1 MPWIKVIEEGEAVG
15 RLKEIYQEILE
26 KRGKIANIM
35 KIHSLNPEALKNH
48 LDLYLTI
55 MFRKPGLKRWER
67 ELVAVI
73 VSRVNNCRYCIAHH
87 SSALSRY
94 WDEEKIKKFVE
105 NMEMNVLDDRTRE
118 IVRYAVKLTEKPS
131 EVKEEDIFRLRRV
144 GLTDEEILS
153 LNLIISYFNFVNRIV
168 LGLGVEYTDEEL
180 EGYRY

>member
-1 MPWIKVIEEGEAVG
+1 MPWIKVIEESEAEG
-15 RLKEIYQEILE
+15 RLKEVYQEILE

-73 VSRVNNCRYCIAHH
+73 VSRINNCKYCIAHH
-87 SSALSRY
+87 SSALSKY
-94 WDEEKIKKFVE
+94 WDVKKIKKIIE
-105 NMEMNVLDDRTRE
+105 GMETDDFDMRTRE
-118 IVRYAVKLTEKPS
+118 LVRYAVKLTKRPS
-131 EVKEEDIFRLRRV
+131 EVKEEDILRLRRV

-168 LGLGVEYTDEEL
+168 LGLGVEHTEEEL

>member
-1 MPWIKVIEEGEAVG
+1 MPWIKVVEEEEAEG

-73 VSRVNNCRYCIAHH
+73 VSRVNKCRYCIAHH

-94 WDEEKIKKFVE
+94 WEEERIKKVVE
-105 NMEMNVLDDRTRE
+105 DMEIDDFDERTRE
-118 IVRYAVKLTEKPS
+118 LVRYAVKLTEKPS
-131 EVKEEDIFRLRRV
+131 GINEGDILRLREA

-153 LNLIISYFNFVNRIV
+153 LNLVVSYFNFVNRIV
-168 LGLGVEYTDEEL
+168 LGLGVEYNEEEL